1 MDENMI
7 KYCLKIF
14 IIGLLFFALTSIIIN
29 TLGINLNIE
38 EHPKKLIQVITMEA
52 FQKQEK
58 EKEKGQDQ
66 KGNISSGAD
75 AFCQS
80 YKGNSG
86 NLNTACGNLTN
97 KNCNATSCCI
107 LTSDQKCVAG
117 NADGATYNT
126 DSNGKTINL
135 DYYYYQNKCYGD
147 KCPNKIKKM
156 IMLKTIKNK
165 QE

>member
-1 MDENMI
+1 MI
-7 KYCLKIF
+7 KYVLKIL
-14 IIGLLFFALTSIIIN
+14 IICLLFFALTSIIMN

-58 EKEKGQDQ
+58 EKGQDQ
-66 KGNISSGAD
+66 KGNITSGAD

-135 DYYYYQNKCYGD
+135 DYYYYQNKCYGNS
-147 KCPNKIKKM
+147 CPSK
-156 IMLKTIKNK
+156 
-165 QE
+165 

>member
-1 MDENMI
+1 MDENTI

-14 IIGLLFFALTSIIIN
+14 IICLLFFVLTSIIIN
-29 TLGINLNIE
+29 TLGINLNIDKQ
-38 EHPKKLIQVITMEA
+38 PKKLIKVITMEA
-52 FQKQEK
+52 FEKQKDQDK
-58 EKEKGQDQ
+58 KGI
-66 KGNISSGAD
+66 ISSSAN

-97 KNCNATSCCI
+97 QNCNATSCCI
-107 LTSDQKCVAG
+107 LTSDKKCVAG

-126 DSNGKTINL
+126 NSNGKTINL

-147 KCPNKIKKM
+147 KCPNKI
-156 IMLKTIKNK
+156 
-165 QE
+165 

>member
-1 MDENMI
+1 MDENII

-14 IIGLLFFALTSIIIN
+14 IFGLLFFAISSIIMN

-38 EHPKKLIQVITMEA
+38 EQPKKLIKVITMEA
-52 FQKQEK
+52 FQKQGDDK
-58 EKEKGQDQ
+58 QQ
-66 KGNISSGAD
+66 ITSGAD

-135 DYYYYQNKCYGD
+135 DYYYYQNKCYGE

>member
-7 KYCLKIF
+7 KYCLKIL
-14 IIGLLFFALTSIIIN
+14 IIGLLIFALTSIIMN

-38 EHPKKLIQVITMEA
+38 EQPKKLIRVITMEA

-66 KGNISSGAD
+66 KGNITSGAD

-147 KCPNKIKKM
+147 NCPDKIKKM
-156 IMLKTIKNK
+156 IMLKKIKNK
-165 QE
+165 QQ

>member
-14 IIGLLFFALTSIIIN
+14 IIGLLFFALISIFMN

-38 EHPKKLIQVITMEA
+38 EHPKKLIRVITMEA

-58 EKEKGQDQ
+58 Q
-66 KGNISSGAD
+66 KHQESNITSGAD

-135 DYYYYQNKCYGD
+135 DYYYYQNKCYGY
-147 KCPNKIKKM
+147 KCPDKLKK
-156 IMLKTIKNK
+156 
-165 QE
+165 